1 VVPLVLIGFEAW
13 ENIRLSRG
21 TAANPWVSAY
31 KWPIYFFVAVAFW
44 NFVGAG
50 LFGFMINPPI
60 ALYYVQGLNL
70 TPVHGHTALFGVYGM
85 LGLGLMLFCLR
96 ALRPGLMWKDRP
108 LAIAFWSINIG
119 LAAMVLLST
128 LPIGLAQAWAS
139 VEVGMWYARSSEF
152 LHTPILTKLRW
163 MRMFGDT
170 IFAFGAVVLGWFV
183 LGLVTGHSFDRGSKV
198 LEEGEYKPYESELVH
213 Q

>member
-1 VVPLVLIGFEAW
+1 
-13 ENIRLSRG
+13 
-21 TAANPWVSAY
+21 
-31 KWPIYFFVAVAFW
+31 
-44 NFVGAG
+44 
-50 LFGFMINPPI
+50 
-60 ALYYVQGLNL
+60 
-70 TPVHGHTALFGVYGM
+70 
-85 LGLGLMLFCLR
+85 
-96 ALRPGLMWKDRP
+96 
-108 LAIAFWSINIG
+108 
-119 LAAMVLLST
+119 
-128 LPIGLAQAWAS
+128 
-139 VEVGMWYARSSEF
+139 MWYARSSEF